1 MYRMEESFL
10 QFQKYYKQKYFKK
23 TFNEYYNIDTISK
36 LNYTEFMTWC
46 NSSNTYNNAKQFCK
60 SLGILEGNIKLYI
73 KMINILVF
81 SYFHPILFKNDRLK
95 ELVKVSDKLTKTRS
109 DFIKYCNNAITTN
122 KYLSFLVYKQLAK
135 ECLVTWTSTVEEWRE
150 MDKCLLVQDCI
161 INYVELMNLEE
172 QLKENAKNEKT
183 DSIIQ
188 LNKITSSR
196 ITEEKMKCKARV
208 KSIDGERGLHIM
220 NEILKH
226 VTLWDKNEEVLRQQ
240 IKKHMNKAFW
250 DNIREDIEKQ
260 EFESCQLNIKDLVKE
275 CGLLFENNME
285 LLDNLVEEIDFDF
298 MEQRRKTRTTDA
310 RYWYSIF
317 ITFIGFLKDCDAL
330 HNEGIYLSKIDELY
344 TWTGQMSFTQFKGI
358 FFWIKYRIYD
368 ILDRKKTFEGTPN
381 YEEWKKERI
390 L

>member
-73 KMINILVF
+73 KMINIFVF

-275 CGLLFENNME
+275 CVLLFENNME

-330 HNEGIYLSKIDELY
+330 HNEVIYLSKIDELY